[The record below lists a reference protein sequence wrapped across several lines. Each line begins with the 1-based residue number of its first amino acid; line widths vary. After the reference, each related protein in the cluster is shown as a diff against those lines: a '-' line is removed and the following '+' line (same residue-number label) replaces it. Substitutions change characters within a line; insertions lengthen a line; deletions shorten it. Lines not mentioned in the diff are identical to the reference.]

1 MGLFF
6 GPDDGGVRP
15 QKQWYA
21 ALLQAKS
28 AAMTDLDARKAK
40 ARAWFESL
48 RDRIMAAFEALEDE
62 APAALYPGPAG
73 RFERTS
79 WSRGEDEGGGVMGM
93 MRGRLFEKVGV
104 HTSTVFGAF
113 SQEFAKQVKGA
124 GDDPRFWASGIS
136 LIAH

>member
-1 MGLFF
+1 MLAA
-6 GPDDGGVRP
+6 PSARCRCRLLLDDGGVRP

-21 ALLQAKS
+21 ALDRAKS
-28 AAMTDLDARKAK
+28 AAMTDPRKAQ

-62 APAALYPGPAG
+62 APASLYTGAPG
-73 RFERTS
+73 RFEKTP

-104 HTSTVFGAF
+104 HTSTVFGA
-113 SQEFAKQVKGA
+113 
-124 GDDPRFWASGIS
+124 
-136 LIAH
+136 